1 MNRYGRH
8 SRGDSVMDTLY
19 QYRSVILLVS
29 IPVLLILSVI
39 ALWPS
44 TNADNPFGDSEASKE
59 MYGVVFDAGST
70 GSRVHVY
77 RFEVGGG
84 RVELKDELFEA
95 LKPGLSSFAG
105 EPRQGAMSL
114 QPLLEKAIARVP
126 VELRSKTKLSLRA
139 TAGLRMLPAEQADGL
154 LEAVK
159 EFLEQQSP
167 FAMDEESV
175 SIMDGVDEGAFG
187 WVTVNYLLGKLGQPY
202 DKTVGVVDLGGGSVQ
217 FMYAVSPT
225 VAKKAPAGYV
235 RQLRGGGKTYDVYV
249 HSYLGYGLM
258 AGRAATLDAV
268 GERGHP
274 CIPPSY
280 ESGFTYGGKERLV
293 IGTAE
298 SQASFEEC
306 ASVIKRAMRVGVP
319 CEAPSGC
326 SFNGQWGGGGG
337 AGSDEVYA
345 MSYLYERAD
354 QAHAGSF
361 LPDEG
366 LGRITPAELAQ
377 AAEKV
382 CRTPLSE
389 VASTY
394 PEAPDPP
401 FLCMDV
407 TYSYVLLSQGLQFP
421 VHREYKMVKKIE
433 YNGESVEAAW
443 SLGNAI
449 GDLST

>member
-1 MNRYGRH
+1 MPRLQCHG
-8 SRGDSVMDTLY
+8 
-19 QYRSVILLVS
+19 RSVILLVS

-105 EPRQGAMSL
+105 EPRQVGQELSTQALDSREPSEDCPAMGL
-114 QPLLEKAIARVP
+114 RRALAAIARVP

-354 QAHAGSF
+354 QAHAGIEAAF
-361 LPDEG
+361 LPDTCKNR
-366 LGRITPAELAQ
+366 LRLA
-377 AAEKV
+377 
-382 CRTPLSE
+382 
-389 VASTY
+389 
-394 PEAPDPP
+394 
-401 FLCMDV
+401 
-407 TYSYVLLSQGLQFP
+407 
-421 VHREYKMVKKIE
+421 
-433 YNGESVEAAW
+433 
-443 SLGNAI
+443 
-449 GDLST
+449 